1 MIYQWPNWQHV
12 GSSSCR
18 AAKGKQIAGSGVLL
32 ERLQDFG
39 NLINDCFSLGEA
51 NLYFKLFVNPCTTR
65 SPSSSLE

>member
-1 MIYQWPNWQHV
+1 VAELAARRQPQLQ
-12 GSSSCR
+12 GSKS
-18 AAKGKQIAGSGVLL
+18 KQIAGSGVVLL